1 MLALLCR
8 FDAKRGLPLKKLYFH
23 VGSGRCGSTLIQA
36 LFNDKMFHE
45 IFANH
50 SRSYDPQIY
59 LSTGTISHEET
70 FIEDSWRTIREKF
83 FTPMASAAPEGFFIT
98 QENLLGMRSGKD
110 EKNIC
115 DVSCEKV
122 AYLAKGYEPH
132 IIIVIRRQD
141 TYIESLYNQRLK
153 RWEKRDFETFV
164 AEFPRDNWH
173 WLENIDIYSNYFG
186 RDNVTVV
193 PFEGK
198 VYEGAGMTGF
208 LDGVLKAMGITTR
221 FAFNDLPVVNASLA
235 PRVLE
240 VQRVAN
246 NQLSQNEAH
255 ALADWF
261 GANIAKKPDD
271 PHKLMSDDIRRDLV
285 EFYRESNAALCDKYL
300 SEFPLAKAYYT
311 GEDI

>member
-1 MLALLCR
+1 MIRR
-8 FDAKRGLPLKKLYFH
+8 FDAKRGQSLKKLYFH

-36 LFNDKMFHE
+36 LFNDKMFHG
-45 IFANH
+45 IFADH

-59 LSTGTISHEET
+59 ISTGTIAHEDS
-70 FIEDSWRTIREKF
+70 FVEDSWRPIREKF
-83 FTPMASAAPEGFFIT
+83 IAPMANAASEGFFIT
-98 QENLLGMRSGKD
+98 QENLLGMRSDKD
-110 EKNIC
+110 KKNIC
-115 DVSCEKV
+115 EVSCEKV
-122 AYLAKGYEPH
+122 AYLSEGHEPH

-173 WLENIDIYSNYFG
+173 WLENIDIYSNHFG
-186 RDNVTVV
+186 RENVTVV

-198 VYEGAGMTGF
+198 VYGDSGLTGF
-208 LDGVLKAMGITTR
+208 LDGVLKAMGVTTR
-221 FAFNDLPVVNASLA
+221 FAFNDLPVMNASLA

-240 VQRVAN
+240 IQRIAN
-246 NQLSQNEAH
+246 NQLNQNEAH

-261 GANIAKKPDD
+261 GENIAKKPDD
-271 PHKLMSDDIRRDLV
+271 PHKLMTDDIRRELI
-285 EFYRESNAALCDKYL
+285 EFYRESNLALCDKYFAD
-300 SEFPLAKAYYT
+300 FPNAKAYYT